1 MHVESIFM
9 WYKMPSTV
17 NDFYVRVGDNV
28 MEVEDE
34 EEQELAILKIDFHEN
49 YNVGPEYNN
58 DIAVVHI
65 DRAKH
70 PHGIRFGDKVVP
82 VCLPQVRSQKYFSP
96 TLRNIFPCQVT
107 ADYSAPANVTV
118 SGWGSLGRDSAASR
132 AGPANFVSQ
141 VCEAYCY

>member
-1 MHVESIFM
+1 MLTAAHCLYKYRDQFEIYYVRYCRCYNGFLYVERIFM

-17 NDFYVRVGDNV
+17 NDYYVRVGDNV

-96 TLRNIFPCQVT
+96 TLRNIFP
-107 ADYSAPANVTV
+107 
-118 SGWGSLGRDSAASR
+118 G
-132 AGPANFVSQ
+132 
-141 VCEAYCY
+141 

>member
-1 MHVESIFM
+1 MEDFIFII
-9 WYKMPSTV
+9 
-17 NDFYVRVGDNV
+17 RVGDNV

-34 EEQELAILKIDFHEN
+34 EEQELAISKIDFHEN

-65 DRAKH
+65 HRAKH

-82 VCLPQVRSQKYFSP
+82 VCLPQVRRKYFYR
-96 TLRNIFPCQVT
+96 LYEIFSAAQVT

-132 AGPANFVSQ
+132 AGPGNFVSQ
-141 VCEAYCY
+141 VCDAYCYLMMTINAEL

>member
-1 MHVESIFM
+1 MDNGIIEVFIFII
-9 WYKMPSTV
+9 
-17 NDFYVRVGDNV
+17 RVGDNV

-34 EEQELAILKIDFHEN
+34 EEQELAISKIDFHEN

-65 DRAKH
+65 HRAKH

-82 VCLPQVRSQKYFSP
+82 VCLPQVRRKYFYR
-96 TLRNIFPCQVT
+96 LYEIFSAAQVT

-141 VCEAYCY
+141 VCEAWAIAT